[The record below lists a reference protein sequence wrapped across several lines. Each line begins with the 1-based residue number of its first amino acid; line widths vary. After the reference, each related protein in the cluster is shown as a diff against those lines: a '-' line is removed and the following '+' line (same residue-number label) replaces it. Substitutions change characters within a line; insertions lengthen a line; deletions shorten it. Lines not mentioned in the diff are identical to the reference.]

1 MNQRPS
7 RIAPQPWN
15 LPFTVFTAEG
25 ALKQFA
31 GLKIRSVYPGGNQL
45 YLADIE
51 KRLGF
56 TLTAHDARTWAKALT
71 EAANALE
78 AAEPKS

>member
-1 MNQRPS
+1 MSDRSIGITLP
-7 RIAPQPWN
+7 PWN
-15 LPFTVFTAEG
+15 LPFTAFTREG
-25 ALKQFA
+25 SLKQSA
-31 GLKIRSVYPGGNQL
+31 ELKLRSVWPGGDQI

-78 AAEPKS
+78 AAERKP

>member
-7 RIAPQPWN
+7 RIALPPWN

-31 GLKIRSVYPGGNQL
+31 ELKLRSVHPGGNQL

-56 TLTAHDARTWAKALT
+56 TLTAYDARTWAKTLT

-78 AAEPKS
+78 ATEPKP

>member
-1 MNQRPS
+1 MNERSIEITLP
-7 RIAPQPWN
+7 PWN
-15 LPFTVFTAEG
+15 LPFTVFTREG
-25 ALKQFA
+25 PLKQSA
-31 GLKIRSVYPGGNQL
+31 ELKLRSVWPGGKQI

-56 TLTAHDARTWAKALT
+56 TLTAHDARTWAKALS

-78 AAEPKS
+78 AAERKP

>member
-1 MNQRPS
+1 MNVLTP
-7 RIAPQPWN
+7 
-15 LPFTVFTAEG
+15 
-25 ALKQFA
+25 QFA
-31 GLKIRSVYPGGNQL
+31 PASTQALDTLTQSAELKLRSVWPGGNQL

-71 EAANALE
+71 EAANALQ
-78 AAEPKS
+78 AAERKP

>member
-1 MNQRPS
+1 MNAPMRQF
-7 RIAPQPWN
+7 APQPWN
-15 LPFTVFTAEG
+15 LPFTVFTVEG
-25 ALKQFA
+25 SLKQFA
-31 GLKIRSVYPGGNQL
+31 ELKLRSVYPGGNQL
-45 YLADIE
+45 YLADTE

-78 AAEPKS
+78 ATEPKP